1 MKIKSAKQLT
11 FTYFSIVAFAI
22 IAIHF
27 SIFESTIED
36 LEMFNAQNR
45 LDMALE
51 SVQQNL
57 PQDELEH
64 NNPYTSF
71 YFGKANIPSDIHLPE
86 NLPFNK
92 AVEVYKPSQDELETE
107 YFVMRSKVTYQGKE
121 QEVYIFNIDP
131 IFERSEEQMM
141 DSQSY
146 QMLLT
151 LGLLLVSLFAVLRI
165 SVRLT
170 SPLSSLSKQLQNR
183 AHNDF
188 TPIQLP
194 SSGQTREL
202 VQLVESLNDYQQ
214 QITDLLERER
224 AFNRFASHELRTP
237 LMVIKGG
244 LTLLGHSQQ
253 PEFVERQRNRMLPA
267 VDEMQEYVQTLL
279 SLTRDEQLTETPWQ
293 IREDL
298 IDSLVSSYQQLLD
311 GKTVKI
317 DVVANGEPTVNAP
330 LPAVKIL
337 LGNLIKNAF
346 TYTEQGRITIIL
358 NTSNVVISD
367 TGVGIDPDAENG
379 QKGYGLG
386 LLIVKD
392 ICRKYNWSVELS
404 HNKANG
410 CDATVDFI
418 N

>member
-51 SVQQNL
+51 SVQQK
-57 PQDELEH
+57 H

-214 QITDLLERER
+214 QITDLLERE
-224 AFNRFASHELRTP
+224 L
-237 LMVIKGG
+237 
-244 LTLLGHSQQ
+244 
-253 PEFVERQRNRMLPA
+253 
-267 VDEMQEYVQTLL
+267 QTLL

-298 IDSLVSSYQQLLD
+298 IHSLVSSYQQLLD

-404 HNKANG
+404 NNRANG